1 MKNSRI
7 PTRNLQNIMSDIE
20 TTSLDQISLDDESE
34 SDTVSA
40 ENKQIFVKQKSGNRI
55 KVIPI
60 QVKPTMQ
67 APPSETSTTSTIEDL
82 LAEKVERIANHLE
95 MANTNILSV
104 GGKLNG
110 IRDDTHHKGSENIEV
125 LTQLRNQIDGRLQQ
139 QNTVNSKLSRHIKD
153 LSKTVNQRNHI
164 KLRENMTSQP
174 VLIPPHSMAHTFPP
188 PGVIV
193 ANETTDAFLDRIRRE
208 ANDRVDEA
216 IRVTEHRKEKEET
229 IDKLRQF
236 LEDQAREKDE
246 ITKLTEKSDS
256 ANNLQSAK
264 AEVRAL
270 KAQLKNA
277 QKLQNAQNTQTLL
290 DHQNAENAKIA
301 AETAAY
307 QAAQQQQQKAV
318 KDAEAR
324 EAVNNSLAQKSA
336 LEMLTNERAE
346 LENKVFSLSRE
357 LHDMKAEHAY
367 EIRKLSDRYEH
378 EISDYRDAYDH
389 KFKELNHQTDKIEK
403 TQMNKYKT
411 EIKQLQRE
419 NEKMGGQLGILGHEL
434 DKRDMELADL
444 SSSLMLHNAQGDSEN
459 NTGRLFDKTL
469 LGSISSILVDL
480 GASSTIL
487 KNEYLSNQELRKMI
501 VDELLKAVEKVRLAE
516 EMKANS
522 DVEVLELK
530 AKIRKLLERI
540 DREKQLVTEKK
551 SLKNEQAFQDTI
563 QALQREL
570 NKTRRK
576 MKTAKVVN

>member
-1 MKNSRI
+1 
-7 PTRNLQNIMSDIE
+7 
-20 TTSLDQISLDDESE
+20 
-34 SDTVSA
+34 
-40 ENKQIFVKQKSGNRI
+40 
-55 KVIPI
+55 
-60 QVKPTMQ
+60 
-67 APPSETSTTSTIEDL
+67 
-82 LAEKVERIANHLE
+82 
-95 MANTNILSV
+95 
-104 GGKLNG
+104 
-110 IRDDTHHKGSENIEV
+110 
-125 LTQLRNQIDGRLQQ
+125 
-139 QNTVNSKLSRHIKD
+139 
-153 LSKTVNQRNHI
+153 
-164 KLRENMTSQP
+164 
-174 VLIPPHSMAHTFPP
+174 
-188 PGVIV
+188 
-193 ANETTDAFLDRIRRE
+193 
-208 ANDRVDEA
+208 
-216 IRVTEHRKEKEET
+216 
-229 IDKLRQF
+229 
-236 LEDQAREKDE
+236 
-246 ITKLTEKSDS
+246 
-256 ANNLQSAK
+256 
-264 AEVRAL
+264 
-270 KAQLKNA
+270 
-277 QKLQNAQNTQTLL
+277 
-290 DHQNAENAKIA
+290 
-301 AETAAY
+301 
-307 QAAQQQQQKAV
+307 
-318 KDAEAR
+318 
-324 EAVNNSLAQKSA
+324 
-336 LEMLTNERAE
+336 
-346 LENKVFSLSRE
+346 
-357 LHDMKAEHAY
+357 MKAEHAY

-444 SSSLMLHNAQGDSEN
+444 RSSFMLKNAQGDSEN
-459 NTGRLFDKTL
+459 NTDRLFDKTL